1 MSASR
6 RGQRGLS
13 LIELMVAVALSIL
26 LVLGLVQVFAASRA
40 SYQMAQGMAR
50 TQENGRFAME
60 YLQRDARMVGHLGCV
75 NDQSRFLPS
84 LPLVGELFLKDRKDF
99 STVPTVD
106 HSQALRFDYAVQ
118 GYDAAGTAP
127 GSTLT
132 LAAPLVT
139 GAAGDWSPQLP
150 PMLQAASGEPIPVKG
165 SDILVMRMLSPE
177 SAAIASFVPDT
188 ATFGVNISA
197 DAAQWKALKRNGEA
211 PTLLAAADCRMALLF
226 QATTIAENAASIS
239 IGVTVSGLNQ
249 SGLNARDQFDAS
261 LGQVRLYRADIAAY
275 YVGLNP
281 TSRLPSLYRMSFSS
295 VPGSGALTR
304 RVDEIAPGVE
314 NLQLLYGQ
322 DSSAGA
328 AATSLPTG
336 YINSQVT
343 AANIKPS
350 SSDRAGWQRVG
361 TIKAGLLVRSPEP
374 AVSAV
379 PQNAPT
385 VLGTTI
391 VAADDQRYRAVY
403 ETSIA
408 LRNRLFGN

>member
-1 MSASR
+1 MSAPRSN
-6 RGQRGLS
+6 QHGLS
-13 LIELMVAVALSIL
+13 LIELMVAITLALL
-26 LVLGLVQVFAASRA
+26 LILGLVQVFSASRA
-40 SYQMAQGMAR
+40 SYQMAQGLAR

-99 STVPTVD
+99 STVPTVALG
-106 HSQALRFDYAVQ
+106 QALRFDYAVQ

-132 LAAPLVT
+132 LAATLAT

-150 PMLQAASGEPIPVKG
+150 PMLQPANGQPPPVKG
-165 SDILVMRMLSPE
+165 SDIVVMRMLSSE

-188 ATFGVNISA
+188 ATLGVSISA
-197 DAAQWKALKRNGEA
+197 DAAQWKTLKRNGDA
-211 PTLLAAADCRMALLF
+211 PVLLAAADCRMALLF
-226 QATTIAENAASIS
+226 QASTIAENAAGTN

-261 LGQVRLYRADIAAY
+261 LGQVRLYRADIVAY

-281 TSRLPSLYRMSFSS
+281 ANQLPSLYRMSFSS
-295 VPGSGALTR
+295 APGSGALAR
-304 RVDEIAPGVE
+304 RIDEIAPGVE

-322 DSSAGA
+322 DSSAA
-328 AATSLPTG
+328 TAATSLPTG

-361 TIKAGLLVRSPEP
+361 TIKAGMLVRSPEP
-374 AVSAV
+374 AVSAL
-379 PQNAPT
+379 PQTAPS

-391 VAADDQRYRAVY
+391 VAANDQRYRAVY